1 MDKLEFCATHIWLRN
16 QPITFA
22 DRPYLNAP
30 YASQANKLVI
40 RASRQVEKSTFLVN
54 SILYL
59 AIQHPGIHTLVVFPR
74 REQALVFSKSRLL
87 ATIEDSPL
95 IARHLFD
102 QSLRK
107 PPVMNLR
114 FKNKSEV
121 YIRAAYLSGDP
132 VRGIDA
138 DVLLVD
144 EFQDIAHGFLPV
156 LEETMSHS
164 QHRKLILTGTPKT
177 IDNHLEDVFRQS
189 TANEF
194 KILCATCRRDVLL
207 DERCLG
213 ETGPMCPDCVKPI
226 DVRQGRWMPRNPTSS
241 WGDGFWINHLMVP
254 WINYAELL
262 EKNRTYD
269 PALFKNECLG
279 MPTTL
284 GELVVTRAELEAC
297 CAQTPMAATLKD
309 VPPGFRDRL
318 VAGIDW
324 GGGAVSTTAVVIGFM
339 DDDYRFVVMRF
350 ERFSAH
356 EDPERI
362 LRDISQRC
370 KQFGIRF
377 VAADGNGNGNVYN
390 RLLLDR
396 LNGQC
401 RMYAIFYS
409 TSGQEPRQDGA
420 VWLWTVGR
428 SATIGTVFARVKK
441 RTLVFPSIKD
451 CGSYLDEIGCEVA
464 EYDNSARS
472 VKFSHPESQPDDALH
487 ALNYAMLFGSR
498 LHNSGC
504 FVGDT

>member
-1 MDKLEFCATHIWLRN
+1 MDKLEFCAKFIWLRN
-16 QPITFA
+16 QPINFNG
-22 DRPYLNAP
+22 RPYLRAP

-54 SILYL
+54 SILCL
-59 AIQHPGIHTLVVFPR
+59 AIQHPGIHILVVFPR
-74 REQALVFSKSRLL
+74 QEQAHVFSKSRLL

-95 IARHLFD
+95 IARHLLGR
-102 QSLRK
+102 SRRK
-107 PPVMNLR
+107 PSVMQLR
-114 FKNKSEV
+114 FNNKSEV

-194 KILCATCRRDVLL
+194 MIPCRECRRDVLL

-213 ETGPMCPDCVKPI
+213 ETGPMCPDCLKPI
-226 DVRQGRWMPRNPTSS
+226 DVRQGRWIPRNPTSS

-254 WINYAELL
+254 WSNYAELL
-262 EKNRTYD
+262 DKQRTYD

-297 CAQTPMAATLKD
+297 CAQTPMASTLND
-309 VPPGFRDRL
+309 VPSRFRNCL
-318 VAGIDW
+318 VAGVDW
-324 GGGAVSTTAVVIGFM
+324 GGGGISRTALVIGFM
-339 DDDYRFVVMRF
+339 DDRYQFVVVRF
-350 ERFSAH
+350 DRFAAR
-356 EDPERI
+356 EEPDQI
-362 LRDISQRC
+362 LREVGERC
-370 KQFGIRF
+370 RQFGIRF
-377 VAADGNGNGNVYN
+377 LAADGNGNGNVYN

-396 LNGQC
+396 LNGLSGF
-401 RMYAIFYS
+401 YAIFYS
-409 TSGQEPRQDGA
+409 NSGQEPRQDGA
-420 VWLWTVGR
+420 LWHWTVGR

-441 RTLVFPSIKD
+441 RMLLFPRVQD
-451 CGSYLDEIGCEVA
+451 CGSYLDELGCEVA
-464 EYDNSARS
+464 EYNDSARS
-472 VKFSHPESQPDDALH
+472 IKYSHPDSQPDDALH
-487 ALNYAMLFGSR
+487 ALNYALMSGTRLF
-498 LHNSGC
+498 NSAW
-504 FVGDT
+504 VG